1 MATRKR
7 AARRSPAEAV
17 SPKSGPARAK
27 RARRSGGAVVAVTG
41 AFGFLGRHLLRRL
54 EGDPAVDRVVAVDV
68 RSGAALLDDDTVAAD
83 LMTRH
88 PKLSAHIL
96 DLTAPGA
103 DRELAGI
110 LAAEQVTS
118 LFHLAFLSSPTHHL
132 EMAHELETVGTHYV
146 LNAAAAAAVDHVLS
160 VSSTMCYGARPDN
173 PAYLTEDAPLR
184 PPPSRALRD
193 RADADEQVRRFAAEH
208 DDVAVVVARLGAL
221 LPTARDHFWTR
232 LLSRPLVPTVLG
244 YDPLLQFLHPDDA
257 IAALLHL
264 WRTSARGV
272 FNVVGQGV
280 LPLSHVLTRLRRLPL
295 LLPAGLGQSLAATLW
310 RAQLVEMPQ
319 HFFGYLRW
327 GWLADDARL
336 RATGFVPQHDLPTL
350 LTILERAPPVRAGRD
365 ERPDVHAPAVHAPAV
380 PSGGPTPP
388 ETP

>member
-1 MATRKR
+1 MPSRKR
-7 AARRSPAEAV
+7 PSRTAAPVTNPAVRSRAG
-17 SPKSGPARAK
+17 SARAQ
-27 RARRSGGAVVAVTG
+27 GVVAVTG
-41 AFGFLGRHLLRRL
+41 AFGFLGRRLLRRL
-54 EGDPAVDRVVAVDV
+54 EDDPAVDRVVAVDV
-68 RSGAALLDDDTVAAD
+68 RSGAALLDDETAAAD

-103 DRELAGI
+103 DRELTGI
-110 LAAEQVTS
+110 LAAERAAS

-132 EMAHELETVGTHYV
+132 QMAHELETVGTHYV
-146 LNAAAAAAVDHVLS
+146 LNAVAAAGVEQVVS

-173 PAYLTEDAPLR
+173 PAYLTEEAPLR

-193 RADADEQVRRFAAEH
+193 RADADEQARRFAAEH
-208 DDVAVVVARLGAL
+208 LAVAVAVARLGAL

-232 LLSRPLVPTVLG
+232 LLSRPVVPTVLG
-244 YDPLLQFLHPDDA
+244 YDPLVQFLHPDDA
-257 IAALLHL
+257 IDALVHL

-272 FNVVGQGV
+272 FNVVGEGV
-280 LPLSHVLTRLRRLPL
+280 LPWSHVLTRLRRLPL

-327 GWLADDARL
+327 GWLADDAKL
-336 RATGFVPQHDLPTL
+336 RATGFLPQHDLATS
-350 LTILERAPPVRAGRD
+350 LTILERSPPVQAGRD
-365 ERPDVHAPAVHAPAV
+365 ERPIVQTPAV
-380 PSGGPTPP
+380 PATHGSR
-388 ETP
+388 